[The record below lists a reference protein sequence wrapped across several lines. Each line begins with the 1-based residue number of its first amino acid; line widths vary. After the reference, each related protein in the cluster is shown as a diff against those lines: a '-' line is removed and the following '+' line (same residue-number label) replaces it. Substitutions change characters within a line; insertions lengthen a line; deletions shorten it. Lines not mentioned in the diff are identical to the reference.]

1 MSIAERC
8 FEEHDNPAHTIA
20 DLEGENAD
28 LRAQVERLERDR
40 HHALNLLAVIHR
52 DGGHYTADLGFEN
65 SCKSGEA
72 IITQLRQLAE
82 ARNIPEPEA
91 FRDAMLQSGA
101 QAEGTLMSEI
111 RGEWYSAEEILA
123 YMVSIGVKIPA
134 IEKDMLSA
142 GIKPKE
148 QETVTME
155 ALQQA
160 YSRAFSDAHPQ
171 GWPSTC
177 LAGIAAVLRAAE
189 GKKVIDV

>member
-1 MSIAERC
+1 MDCVCGHEHM
-8 FEEHDNPAHTIA
+8 EHDA
-20 DLEGENAD
+20 DG
-28 LRAQVERLERDR
+28 
-40 HHALNLLAVIHR
+40 
-52 DGGHYTADLGFEN
+52 
-65 SCKSGEA
+65 SCVFCDCLSYSA
-72 IITQLRQLAE
+72 C
-82 ARNIPEPEA
+82 NIRPYPDPEPEA

-148 QETVTME
+148 QETVTMAE
-155 ALQQA
+155 LIGIHRGSWHRANDPIGEKSAL
-160 YSRAFSDAHPQ
+160 YCDFE
-171 GWPSTC
+171 
-177 LAGIAAVLRAAE
+177 GIRAVLRAAE